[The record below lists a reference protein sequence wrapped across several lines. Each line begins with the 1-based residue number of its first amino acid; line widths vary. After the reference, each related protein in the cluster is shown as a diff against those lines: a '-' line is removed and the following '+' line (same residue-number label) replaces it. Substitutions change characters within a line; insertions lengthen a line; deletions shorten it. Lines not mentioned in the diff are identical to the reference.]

1 MPHELGGPGTMGVA
15 DLLLGT
21 GPVVQ
26 VVLWTLVLFS
36 VVSWG
41 IIIYKLNQ
49 ISHARRESDRFIAL
63 FWESKNLAAIHSGSV
78 GLIRSP
84 VAQVFRAGYQEL
96 LQLTRAKRQAVGAE
110 SGFSTD
116 LGGVENVT
124 RAMRRQANV
133 ETTKLEK
140 GITFLATTGSTCPFI
155 GLVRHGMGN
164 HDGLHRALGG
174 SFLEHPG
181 GRPRHRRGAHHH
193 RDRPGRRDS
202 GADVLQ
208 LFHRPGARARDR
220 NGKFHLRIS
229 QHRRA
234 SFPVVRTPAPKGAQ
248 RMAFEPGQRG
258 QFASQINVT
267 PLVDVMLVLL
277 VIFMVTAPMIQ
288 QGVEVSVPRVKAS
301 ALPGKEEQFVVSIT
315 RNQEVYLNDTKL
327 GLDQLTEKL
336 QAIAVARPDRE
347 VFVRADE
354 EVPYGVVIKTM
365 AAIKAAGIEN
375 VGMVTEMPQAGADA
389 AAGGSLGGS
398 AKP

>member
-1 MPHELGGPGTMGVA
+1 
-15 DLLLGT
+15 
-21 GPVVQ
+21 
-26 VVLWTLVLFS
+26 
-36 VVSWG
+36 
-41 IIIYKLNQ
+41 
-49 ISHARRESDRFIAL
+49 
-63 FWESKNLAAIHSGSV
+63 
-78 GLIRSP
+78 
-84 VAQVFRAGYQEL
+84 
-96 LQLTRAKRQAVGAE
+96 
-110 SGFSTD
+110 
-116 LGGVENVT
+116 
-124 RAMRRQANV
+124 
-133 ETTKLEK
+133 
-140 GITFLATTGSTCPFI
+140 
-155 GLVRHGMGN
+155 
-164 HDGLHRALGG
+164 
-174 SFLEHPG
+174 
-181 GRPRHRRGAHHH
+181 
-193 RDRPGRRDS
+193 
-202 GADVLQ
+202 
-208 LFHRPGARARDR
+208 
-220 NGKFHLRIS
+220 
-229 QHRRA
+229 
-234 SFPVVRTPAPKGAQ
+234 
-248 RMAFEPGQRG
+248 MAFESGQRG

-354 EVPYGVVIKTM
+354 EVPYGTVIKTM